1 VRKRFSR
8 LLSGLARTRR
18 AITEG
23 IRGALGRGDG
33 LDAEALDSIEET
45 LIAADLGVETAA
57 HLVEILKIEELPPHT
72 KPDEAVRL
80 ILAREIESILE
91 PQGPSPS
98 EEQAPPETSGAPS
111 GAPAHEG
118 APERSGPTPRPSPI
132 VTMVAG
138 VNGVGKTTTIGK
150 LARRR
155 VLQGKTV
162 VLAAADTF
170 RAAAGDQLSV
180 WARRSG
186 AQLVGGQMGGDAAAV
201 AFDAM
206 EAALAR
212 SADVLIVD
220 TAGRL
225 HTQKNLMEEL
235 VKIRRVLG
243 KGMPGAPHEVLLV
256 VDANTGQNALS
267 QARLFDEALGLTGL
281 VLAKM
286 DGTARGGIVV
296 SICRELS
303 VPVRYIGTGEG
314 LDDIEPFDPRAFAR
328 GLMGLPEADDRT

>member
-1 VRKRFSR
+1 VRTRFSR
-8 LLSGLARTRR
+8 LLSGLAKTRR

-23 IRGALGRGDG
+23 IRGALSRGVG
-33 LDAEALDSIEET
+33 LDAEALSSIEET

-57 HLVEILKIEELPPHT
+57 HLVDVLRSEGIASET
-72 KPDEAVRL
+72 SPDQAVRG
-80 ILAREIESILE
+80 ILAREIESILLSAE
-91 PQGPSPS
+91 TPPTSAEGPDAGAWQPNSGA
-98 EEQAPPETSGAPS
+98 EEQKAAAFRT
-111 GAPAHEG
+111 
-118 APERSGPTPRPSPI
+118 RPRPF
-132 VTMVAG
+132 VTMIAG

-150 LARRR
+150 LAHLHTSEGRS
-155 VLQGKTV
+155 V

-170 RAAAGDQLSV
+170 RAAAGDQLSI
-180 WARRSG
+180 WASRSG

-201 AFDAM
+201 AFDAL

-235 VKIRRVLG
+235 VKIKRVMGRRL
-243 KGMPGAPHEVLLV
+243 PGAPHEILLV

-267 QARLFDEALGLTGL
+267 QATLFDGALGLDGL
-281 VLAKM
+281 ILAKM

-296 SICRELS
+296 AIARELAI
-303 VPVRYIGTGEG
+303 PVRFIGTGEG
-314 LDDIEPFDPRAFAR
+314 IEDMEPFDASAFAA
-328 GLMGLPEADDRT
+328 GLLGLQDTAAADA